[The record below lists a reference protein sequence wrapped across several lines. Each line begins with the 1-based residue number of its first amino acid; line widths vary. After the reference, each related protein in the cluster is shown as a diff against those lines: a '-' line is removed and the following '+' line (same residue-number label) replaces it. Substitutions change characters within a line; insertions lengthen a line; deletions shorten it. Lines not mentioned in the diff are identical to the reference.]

1 MVVFTLPSVF
11 MIMPMAS
18 FYQIDPDGDVDIV
31 LLQPKEVVPYVD
43 DVLDCPATSPR
54 LNISR
59 LGRQEPSEPEPL
71 GEEPEWRLEPQPTAE
86 TEPAPVSEA
95 LDPDGYPGPAT
106 TPERQALAIVEDP
119 SDVDQTRSVL
129 AKEDASS
136 TLRQNCVQIRVSS
149 KHLVLASPYFKRNL
163 GSGMLE
169 SHILSS
175 QGHVEFRMDIEDLEA
190 MLIVMNIVHGRTR
203 QVPRHIDLDM
213 LTRVAVLVDYLECH
227 EVIELFSDRWI
238 DDLKGGITTTY
249 SEALIQWLCI
259 SLIFRKA
266 CQFKAVTHTAIR
278 QTKGPIDTLGLPIR
292 ESVVDKINHQRFD
305 ALDRLLSALEDLLND
320 LRQERKF
327 CNFECNAMRYGALA
341 IGCRELLFPRP
352 QIPFLGYSFENT
364 VASVRKI
371 REPNWCASERSK
383 SGQSAFYPQYYEYEQ
398 HTCKLTS
405 HITPIISSIDDNLKG
420 LSLCDDL

>member
-31 LLQPKEVVPYVD
+31 LPQPKEVVPYVD

-59 LGRQEPSEPEPL
+59 VGRQEPSEPEPL

-106 TPERQALAIVEDP
+106 TPERQALAIVEAP

-292 ESVVDKINHQRFD
+292 ESVVGERSNSSPRS
-305 ALDRLLSALEDLLND
+305 RLILTYI
-320 LRQERKF
+320 LRQNQPPAVRCTRPASFGSRGSLERPS
-327 CNFECNAMRYGALA
+327 ART
-341 IGCRELLFPRP
+341 
-352 QIPFLGYSFENT
+352 QILQLRMQRHA
-364 VASVRKI
+364 V
-371 REPNWCASERSK
+371 WCARNRLSRAAVPS
-383 SGQSAFYPQYYEYEQ
+383 SAD
-398 HTCKLTS
+398 S
-405 HITPIISSIDDNLKG
+405 VSRI
-420 LSLCDDL
+420 